1 MPTPNQEFNNLMIQ
15 GAQQSAPT
23 GRFANF
29 TPTRMASDFDFSGRY
44 PVTFPGLNTEDIYAE
59 AQSFGQKLAYGAGKM
74 VNNAAV
80 TFINGTA
87 GLVYGVGSAAV
98 NGDFT
103 SFYDNDFTRSLN
115 EYQENF
121 NTNVLPHYMS
131 QQEAGKSLLG
141 QLATANFWTDTILS
155 NTGFAIG
162 SFASGLAWSKVGS
175 LISSVAKSVT
185 SKAGT
190 QVMSA
195 AQKAATL
202 ERTALLGKT
211 ADNLGRVTGNLKQVA
226 DNYVNWS
233 TFKDFGANIARA
245 GVATFGEASME
256 AIQAK
261 NQYKDTLIAEFQD
274 KHGRKP
280 QGYELSKIEREAES
294 VGNFTMGANMAML
307 SVSNYI
313 MFPKIS
319 GMFWK
324 SDRRLISDAERVVG
338 DVVLEGADGS
348 IVKSASQA
356 FKKGVK
362 YKADPNLYRKVKDV
376 TKAYGGLVFSGSE
389 ALEEGSQFII
399 PIAATEY
406 FKKGSDREDPSWV
419 DAFKKGV
426 KELVT
431 SKEGMTS
438 LLAGGITGSLMTN
451 FNPLFGGKMFSSVKQ
466 YKLKQSN
473 TQKFVDDLNSS
484 LAGSGY
490 MADMV
495 ESIKRGEVLNEEA
508 FAALQQR
515 NRLQY
520 EDTRTDQI
528 LNYLIPRIKHGRY
541 DLVKDDIRGLKEVA
555 STEEGFG
562 ELVTN
567 GIAHEGMERQ
577 DYIDNLNK
585 LESIADTINSQYQ
598 ALELRYGNQ
607 LVKNEKGETVQKYSP
622 ENLMQLAYIGAKIDD
637 YNRRHQSLLINF
649 NQHGIDVL
657 SLAERVYTISLT
669 AQEESDIRSQTSVS
683 KAEAEEYK
691 RNNRLEYN
699 ALVVEASE
707 ANPNLTNEQAAI
719 IADEL
724 LRQQLL
730 ERKVNNQRLK
740 AQQAQITQQD
750 LEELSNQIMAIPNLS
765 VEDKKSL
772 IEEAADF
779 LEITA
784 RRAFKIREYDQIVQ
798 NPDLF
803 QSEVN
808 GMSMVDPGMP
818 DLSKVNFNNVEPEV
832 NEGDYNAV
840 RQLIENQLN
849 NIQLTPAETAL
860 RERYPQLYEELWK
873 TVSEATASSMRR
885 RAEEE
890 GWYKDSQGNPVRPTL
905 KSRFLDNNKGR
916 YHMDIGGVTREGEIH
931 YDPDKDSIFFE
942 YVDERGV
949 TKQVEV
955 FNEDFNSG
963 DIVRA
968 DGTVIFDNGYLSQED
983 AQAPNRTQKRATEL
997 LNEVN
1002 ERHKQIEEEIA
1013 ILEEE
1018 LSSINQKLTQTE
1030 KEATELTTD
1039 FVTSI
1044 SNISGQKRIAEQ
1056 WIEELKNEQ
1065 TQLSQIHQE
1074 LQQIIS
1080 NPPTSLRSSI
1090 DLLRREA
1097 RDIEGVQAY
1106 NARLLDSM
1114 GKLLESAS
1122 DLLRRLGR
1130 KAITFISRMNGVPPT
1145 PSFETLK
1152 TLFTT
1157 WEQTG
1162 RDSDLESAIRFM
1174 REQYEGITNFTVRPF
1189 TQGELDWISKKI
1201 AEVQE
1206 RTQDVN
1212 PIVEAKTIVANRL
1225 EEISNEISEREEIV
1239 ISTPTT
1245 RTPTPEETAPTEQ
1258 QLDEE
1263 LDFLDDERDS
1273 FVKTRTEEI
1282 KQEGKTEQEA
1292 IEESQKEWNESERGK
1307 RTKEVK
1313 DKATTEVATEKFDED
1328 SDKTPIERF
1337 FKATV
1342 QLPPNERN
1350 KTFDKRINKFISKL
1364 LTFDRNRR
1372 SNLRLMTVTRKT
1384 EESLG
1389 LSGFV
1394 DKFFKITDPN
1404 NPNVGQT
1411 YPDTNPN
1418 DAPIGLVLVEKTD
1431 TGYNFLDENGNVIEG
1446 QDNLLDKILVTKM
1459 KTTSGTW
1466 SDGQTAY
1473 SNPNN
1478 KSSDEVNKIK
1488 QDFAELR
1495 EEVHQSTT
1503 QSYFPF
1509 TLSKGRNPEDST
1521 TKTQPIVGNLITEE
1535 DMKAKKPSLEVVRSK
1550 KKTKVIRDPLGGE
1563 VQVPTGSIIL
1573 RTTDFLQRVFTRP
1586 LTDSEKDVIIKS
1598 LKRLAQLRDQE
1609 LQGSEEALR
1618 IRDFLSGSTFI
1629 RFGSNL
1635 ESFTLN
1641 KQTINLTENA
1651 IDKASVVQGTRNIL
1665 TGQRANVSEPAISK
1679 NNSFYEVTGF
1689 SKDGEAQFKEWP
1701 TYQEFLLSSE
1711 GGRTPLVYAPNR
1723 VDRYLI
1729 MNYDKATN
1737 TTKPV
1742 TPTAR
1747 KRTPEKEAVK
1757 ITKDLPPTEE
1767 KTGVITTLTDLISN
1781 VRKYF
1786 TNNDTSLSPEQ
1797 VEAEEQKATAAATV
1811 IHRMANVMAKKFPNK
1826 FPNGVQDVYASLQFT
1841 NVFNGLQEGTLK
1853 QIVGETGAVT
1863 ADMAEGVSR
1872 RVDALT
1878 LAQQLEQ
1885 DGVPPG
1891 VIKKITGWEKNIS
1904 DNMWRYEVPDL
1915 QLKENV
1921 LIVPND
1927 DGEAVVTLSDIYD
1940 VSEITKYYPN
1950 AGNIEVRISNKLR
1963 AGTAFWD
1970 GEVINAPMES
1980 WIRNKPVFRSLLL
1993 HELQHYIQDTE
2004 GHAQGGS
2011 LLSVAMDRLV
2021 RKNGFSSFQEYH
2033 DSLLNLLERAKS
2045 LPDSPEKTEIL
2056 RQIDEAD
2063 VEKSYSSEEMQR
2075 DYLRIAGE
2083 VEARAVQARLGLT
2096 EQERRNTLIEHSMDV
2111 APEDRYVLLSTLGLE
2126 VSESNEVAQITDTE
2140 GNVPNNLKG
2149 TIDFIEG
2156 GKAIIYAMNGRA
2168 DVSTFLHEMAH
2179 FYEANGLTEQEQDT
2193 VLQEAKKYY
2202 GKEDVTPEEVSEYFA
2217 RGFEAFLAQEKGT
2230 ISQTQ
2235 RVRSVG
2241 GKLSEIFKQ
2250 LRQFLVDIYE
2260 NIVGSEIDI
2269 PLSPQIDQLYQDML
2283 GIKYSKLKSKA
2294 KKLNAKTIPDEII
2307 GESLTPTIRVGKM
2320 EPNKSY
2326 LVVRGYVNSNSVT
2339 PLPFKTKVNGKERTI
2354 MVEQGQTLLKDNLGN
2369 YIVEEIPNVTSIIPK
2384 EEAQQVVKTTKKART
2399 RRTPTEEAIP
2409 SSDEVMEGPA
2419 IIESPQ
2425 EEAVA
2430 QVPAVQPRPE
2440 PSPAEQQPVEP
2451 VVPKRGR
2458 KEVEATPQP
2467 KTKYKTEATAEDVNG
2482 GIFTNSNGQTVYILP
2497 FFSLGYVQTT
2507 ASIYNAWQKAS
2518 TNKRNTIINSS
2529 RQPDKVLKKGNSVT
2543 LTTNINGVE
2552 QEQTYTVTKV
2562 LPGDVEVT
2570 SNTGETISI
2579 GTLYAKTPLQL
2590 QVRNAFDEKYVGL
2603 PFKNINTFL
2612 NPPATEVDPVALP
2625 EVDLRCQ

>member
-1 MPTPNQEFNNLMIQ
+1 MIQ
-15 GAQQSAPT
+15 GAQESAPL

-29 TPTRMASDFDFSGRY
+29 TPTMSAAEFDFSGRY

-59 AQSFGQKLAYGAGKM
+59 AQSIGQKWAYGAGKM
-74 VNNAAV
+74 INNAAV

-87 GLVYGVGSAAV
+87 GLVYGVGAAAI

-115 EYQENF
+115 EYQEHVN
-121 NTNVLPHYMS
+121 NTVMPHYVSQKERDMS
-131 QQEAGKSLLG
+131 VLG
-141 QLATANFWTDTILS
+141 QLTRANFWSDTILS
-155 NTGFAIG
+155 NTGFAVG
-162 SFASGLAWSKVGS
+162 AFASGAAWAKLGS
-175 LISSVAKSVT
+175 VVSSVSKSVA
-185 SKAGT
+185 SKAGV
-190 QVMSA
+190 QILDA
-195 AQKAATL
+195 AKKAQNL
-202 ERTALLGKT
+202 ERANLLARTG
-211 ADNLGRVTGNLKQVA
+211 DNLGKVSGNLKQVA
-226 DNYVNWS
+226 DRYVNWS
-233 TFKDFGANIARA
+233 NFKNFGANFSRA
-245 GVATFGEASME
+245 GIATFGEASME
-256 AIQAK
+256 AIGAK
-261 NQYKDTLIAEFQD
+261 NQYKETLISEFQD

-280 QGYELSKIEREAES
+280 QGYELTKIEREAES
-294 VGNFTMGANMAML
+294 VGNFTMGANMALL
-307 SVSNYI
+307 SATNYI
-313 MFPKIS
+313 QFPKIA
-319 GMFWK
+319 GMMWK
-324 SDRRLISDAERVVG
+324 ADRRIISDAERAVGRVVM
-338 DVVLEGADGS
+338 ESADGTA
-348 IVKSASQA
+348 VRTGTAAA

-362 YKADPNLYRKVKDV
+362 YTAKPTLFGKVRDV
-376 TKAYGGLVFSGSE
+376 TKAYGGLLFSAPE
-389 ALEEGSQFII
+389 AFEEGSQFVI

-406 FKKGSDREDPSWV
+406 FGKGQDSEDPSWLN
-419 DAFKKGV
+419 AFKEGA

-431 SKEGMTS
+431 SKDGMIS
-438 LLAGGITGSLMTN
+438 LLAGGITGSIMTN
-451 FNPLFGGKMFSSVKQ
+451 FNPMFGGKMFNSVRQ
-466 YKLKQSN
+466 YKQKKAN
-473 TQKFVDDLNSS
+473 TQKFVDELNASMG
-484 LAGSGY
+484 GSGY
-490 MADMV
+490 LADMV
-495 ESIKRGEVLNEEA
+495 ESLKRGEVLNEEA

-520 EDTRTDQI
+520 EDTKTDQT
-528 LNYLIPRIKHGRY
+528 LNYLIPRIKNGRY

-555 STEEGFG
+555 STDEGFG
-562 ELVTN
+562 DLIAN
-567 GIAHEGMERQ
+567 GFVAEGTTRQ
-577 DYIDNLNK
+577 EYIDNLNK
-585 LESIADTINSQYQ
+585 LEQVADTVNSQYQ

-607 LVKNEKGETVQKYSP
+607 TIKDEEGNSVQKYSP
-622 ENLMQLAYIGAKIDD
+622 ENLMQLAYVGAKIDD
-637 YNRRHQSLLINF
+637 YNRRIPGLLQKF
-649 NQHGIDVL
+649 NEVGIDIL
-657 SLAERVYTISLT
+657 SLMERVHTSALT
-669 AQEESDIRSQTSVS
+669 AQEESQLRTNATISN
-683 KAEAEEYK
+683 KELEEYK
-691 RNNRLEYN
+691 KNNRLEYN
-699 ALVVEASE
+699 QLKVNLNEAGQELSPE
-707 ANPNLTNEQAAI
+707 EETAA
-719 IADEL
+719 ADDM
-724 LRQQLL
+724 LRQLLL
-730 ERKVNNQRLK
+730 ETKLANLRNK
-740 AQQAQITQQD
+740 ATQAQITRED
-750 LEELSNQIMAIPNLS
+750 LEQIGDQINALPNLS
-765 VEDKKSL
+765 MEERGTL
-772 IEEAADF
+772 TEEAADL
-779 LEITA
+779 LEISA
-784 RRAFKIREYDQIVQ
+784 RRDFKIKEYEQIVR

-803 QSEVN
+803 QSQVQ
-808 GMSMVDPGMP
+808 GMSVVEPGMP
-818 DLSKVNFNNVEPEV
+818 DPSKVDFTKVEPELE
-832 NEGDYNAV
+832 EGDYDAV
-840 RQLIENQLN
+840 RQSIEDQLN
-849 NIQLTPAETAL
+849 NQALTPAQEQL
-860 RERYPQLYEELWK
+860 RADYPALYEALWE
-873 TVSEATASSMRR
+873 TVSEANAASMRK
-885 RAEEE
+885 RAEEA
-890 GWYKDSQGNPVRPTL
+890 GWYRDSQGNPVPPTQ
-905 KSRFLDNNKGR
+905 KSRFFDENQGR
-916 YHMDIGGVTREGEIH
+916 YTMNVNGIQREGELN
-931 YDPDKDSIFFE
+931 YDPDQDALFFE
-942 YVDERGV
+942 YTAEDGT
-949 TKQVEV
+949 TKQTQV

-963 DIVRA
+963 DLLRS
-968 DGTVIFDNGYLSQED
+968 DGIPVMDNGYLTQED
-983 AQAPNRTQKRATEL
+983 AQAPNRAQSRARQL

-1002 ERHKQIEEEIA
+1002 ERHKQIAEEIS

-1018 LSSINQKLTQTE
+1018 LSSINETLSQTE

-1044 SNISGQKRIAEQ
+1044 SNLSGQKRIAEQ

-1065 TQLSQIHQE
+1065 TQLAQVHQE
-1074 LQQIIS
+1074 LQQIILA
-1080 NPPTSLRSSI
+1080 PPTSLRSSI
-1090 DLLRREA
+1090 ELLRRQN

-1114 GKLLESAS
+1114 GKLLDSAS

-1152 TLFTT
+1152 NLFTT

-1162 RDSDLESAIRFM
+1162 RDSDLDTAIRFM

-1189 TQGELDWISKKI
+1189 TAGELKWISEKI
-1201 AEVQE
+1201 TEVQE
-1206 RTQDVN
+1206 RVQDVN
-1212 PIVEAKTIVANRL
+1212 PIVQAKNTVAERL

-1239 ISTPTT
+1239 LKTPPT
-1245 RTPTPEETAPTEQ
+1245 RTPTPEEVTPTEEE
-1258 QLDEE
+1258 LDEE
-1263 LDFLDDERDS
+1263 LDFLGEQEDTFLEDR
-1273 FVKTRTEEI
+1273 VKELE
-1282 KQEGKTEQEA
+1282 QEGKSEEEAFQEA
-1292 IEESQKEWNESERGK
+1292 KEEWNKSQAGRRAK
-1307 RTKEVK
+1307 TVK
-1313 DKATTEVATEKFDED
+1313 DKATTEVTTEKFDED

-1342 QLPPNERN
+1342 QLPPDERN

-1372 SNLRLMTVTRKT
+1372 PNLRLMTVTRKT

-1389 LSGFV
+1389 LTGFV
-1394 DKFFKITDPN
+1394 DKFFKITDKN
-1404 NPNVGQT
+1404 NPNFGQT

-1431 TGYNFLDENGNVIEG
+1431 TGFKFLDENGNIIEG

-1459 KTTSGTW
+1459 KTNSGTW

-1473 SNPNN
+1473 SNPRN
-1478 KSSDEVNKIK
+1478 KSSDEINTIK
-1488 QDFAELR
+1488 QDFTELR
-1495 EEVHQSTT
+1495 EEVHASTT

-1509 TLSKGRNPEDST
+1509 TLSQGRDPKDST
-1521 TKTQPIVGNLITEE
+1521 TKSEPITGNLITEE
-1535 DMKAKKPSLEVVRSK
+1535 DMKAKRPSLEVVRSK
-1550 KKTKVIRDPLGGE
+1550 SKTKVLRDPSGGE
-1563 VQVPTGSIIL
+1563 VQVPSGSIIL
-1573 RTTDFLQRVFTRP
+1573 RTRDFLQRVFTRP
-1586 LTDSEKDVIIKS
+1586 LTDREKGTVMKS

-1618 IRDFLSGSTFI
+1618 LRDFLSGSTFI
-1629 RFGSNL
+1629 RFGTNL
-1635 ESFTLN
+1635 ETFTLN

-1651 IDKASVVQGTRNIL
+1651 IDKASAVQGVRNIL
-1665 TGQRANVSEPAISK
+1665 TGQKANVYEPAINK
-1679 NNSFYEVTGF
+1679 NTSFQEVTGF
-1689 SKDGEAQFKEWP
+1689 SENGEAQFREWP
-1701 TYQEFLLSSE
+1701 TYQEFLLSQE
-1711 GGRTPLVYAPNR
+1711 GGRTPLVYAPHR

-1742 TPTAR
+1742 TPTAK
-1747 KRTPEKEAVK
+1747 KRTPEREAVK
-1757 ITKDLPPTEE
+1757 VAKDLPPTEE
-1767 KTGVITTLTDLISN
+1767 KSSIISTLTDLIGN

-1786 TNNDTSLSPEQ
+1786 TNNDSSLTPEQ
-1797 VEAEEQKATAAATV
+1797 VEVEEQKATAAANV
-1811 IHRMANVMAKKFPNK
+1811 IHRMANVMARKFPQRY
-1826 FPNGVQDVYASLQFT
+1826 PNGVQDVYASLQFT
-1841 NVFNGLQEGTLK
+1841 DVFNGLQEGTLK
-1853 QIVGETGAVT
+1853 QIVGETGAVS
-1863 ADMAEGVSR
+1863 ADIAEGVSR

-1885 DGVPPG
+1885 DGTPPG
-1891 VIKKITGWEKNIS
+1891 IIKKLTGWEKNLS
-1904 DNMWRYEVPDL
+1904 DNMWRYEVPDF

-1921 LIVPND
+1921 LIVPNE
-1927 DGEAVVTLSDIYD
+1927 DGEATVKLSDIYD
-1940 VSEITKYYPN
+1940 VSEMTKYYPN
-1950 AGNIEVRISNKLR
+1950 VGNVEVRVSSKLR

-1970 GEVINAPMES
+1970 GEVINVPMES
-1980 WIRNKPVFRSLLL
+1980 WVRNKPVFRSLLL

-2021 RKNGFSSFQEYH
+2021 RKNGFSTFQEYH
-2033 DSLLNLLERAKS
+2033 DSLLNLLERAEA

-2063 VEKSYSSEEMQR
+2063 VEKSYSSQELQR

-2140 GNVPNNLKG
+2140 GNVPDNLKG
-2149 TIDFIEG
+2149 TIDFVEG

-2202 GKEDVTPEEVSEYFA
+2202 GREDVTPEEVSEYFA
-2217 RGFEAFLAQEKGT
+2217 RGFESFLAQERGT
-2230 ISQTQ
+2230 LSQTQ
-2235 RVRSVG
+2235 RIRSVG

-2294 KKLNAKTIPDEII
+2294 KKLNAKTIPDEVI
-2307 GESLTPTIRVGKM
+2307 GESIIPTIRVGKM

-2339 PLPFKTKVNGKERTI
+2339 PLPFKTKVNGKEKTI

-2369 YIVEEIPNVTSIIPK
+2369 YIVEEIPNVTSVIPK

-2419 IIESPQ
+2419 LIENPQ
-2425 EEAVA
+2425 EVA
-2430 QVPAVQPRPE
+2430 IAQAPPVQPRPE
-2440 PSPAEQQPVEP
+2440 PSQVEQQPVEP

-2458 KEVEATPQP
+2458 KEVEVTPQP

-2507 ASIYNAWQKAS
+2507 ASTYNAWQKAS

-2543 LTTNINGVE
+2543 LTTDINGVE

-2579 GTLYAKTPLQL
+2579 GTLYAKDPLNL
-2590 QVRNAFDEKYVGL
+2590 QVRNAFDEKYIGL

-2625 EVDLRCQ
+2625 EVDLRCK